1 MQKSEI
7 NIERYSLHEKN
18 KIIQSTDD
26 KFFMQ
31 EYKSWKNKIV
41 QISKL
46 FKQHKNDK
54 SIKEATKPHPGRPQK
69 IANSHDQAMIP

>member
-7 NIERYSLHEKN
+7 NIQRYSLHEKN

-26 KFFMQ
+26 KFFTH

-46 FKQHKNDK
+46 FKQHKNDN
-54 SIKEATKPHPGRPQK
+54 SIQRGH
-69 IANSHDQAMIP
+69 